1 MSYYLNQIPIMLMA
15 LPVILIS
22 LSVHEASHGYAAY
35 KLGDPTAKNLG
46 RLTLNPMKHINLY
59 GFIAMLFFRV
69 GWANPVPIRARN
81 FKNPRKGMAI
91 SAAAGPASNLCL
103 AIIFTILLRLTLI
116 PLQSMADGLYYVHGN
131 KYWISEELSSNMLF
145 TILSVLVVMLVLGIG
160 INLNL
165 MFFNMIPIPPFDGS
179 RVLFTFLPTDL
190 YFKVMR
196 YEKYFM
202 YAFIF
207 LLATGIVSLPLS
219 VLTDGVTNAFYTA
232 TGMPEDLLTV
242 VYSNLLNRL
251 PKFSL

>member
-1 MSYYLNQIPIMLMA
+1 
-15 LPVILIS
+15 
-22 LSVHEASHGYAAY
+22 
-35 KLGDPTAKNLG
+35 
-46 RLTLNPMKHINLY
+46 
-59 GFIAMLFFRV
+59 
-69 GWANPVPIRARN
+69 
-81 FKNPRKGMAI
+81 
-91 SAAAGPASNLCL
+91 
-103 AIIFTILLRLTLI
+103 
-116 PLQSMADGLYYVHGN
+116 
-131 KYWISEELSSNMLF
+131 MLF

-179 RVLFTFLPTDL
+179 RVLFIFLPTDL

>member
-1 MSYYLNQIPIMLMA
+1 
-15 LPVILIS
+15 
-22 LSVHEASHGYAAY
+22 
-35 KLGDPTAKNLG
+35 
-46 RLTLNPMKHINLY
+46 
-59 GFIAMLFFRV
+59 
-69 GWANPVPIRARN
+69 
-81 FKNPRKGMAI
+81 MAI

-131 KYWISEELSSNMLF
+131 KYWISDELSSNMLF

-179 RVLFTFLPTDL
+179 RVLFIFLPTDL